1 MTPAVRIHGSLGAL
15 NELTFQ
21 LAISAS
27 KAAGDDQYHV
37 ARDRALSAIGRMR
50 EALRTLEGDLL
61 PTGRDID
68 AWAKAAPDQQT
79 IEFELQSQ
87 VHQ

>member
-21 LAISAS
+21 LAMTAS
-27 KAAGDDQYHV
+27 KAACDDQYHL
-37 ARDRALSAIGRMR
+37 ARDRALSVIGRMR

-68 AWAKAAPDQQT
+68 AWARAAPDQHA
-79 IEFELQSQ
+79 IEFAMTGERL
-87 VHQ
+87 